1 MRTSSATCPRTAQ
14 QEQKVEENWPVNPL
28 SKENFQILLLIF
40 SIFYFVHVVKYL
52 VFDCRQ
58 KRKKKRQSSK

>member
-52 VFDCRQ
+52 VFDSRQ
-58 KRKKKRQSSK
+58 KRRKKRQSSK